1 MLIVIAGDT
10 YYNDETE
17 QEQCVISRWARRKVA
32 SQFDDEYLDGRKS
45 FILSW
50 NSTHRAIHEEALL
63 HFFDPKK
70 EGQKFR
76 YQPKPVIPSLALPRE
91 DQEVW
96 WCKTPFFFTVF
107 GWLIEV
113 CSHPSLSLC
122 SQLSSFVRNREN
134 ISLRVNAT

>member
-1 MLIVIAGDT
+1 MLIVIAGDKD
-10 YYNDETE
+10 YKDETE
-17 QEQCVISRWARRKVA
+17 QEQFVISRWARRKVA

-50 NSTHRAIHEEALL
+50 NSKHRTIHEEALL

-76 YQPKPVIPSLALPRE
+76 YQPKPKPIPSLALPRE
-91 DQEVW
+91 DHEVW
-96 WCKTPFFFTVF
+96 WCKTPFFFTFF

-122 SQLSSFVRNREN
+122 SSFVRNREN